1 MTFNTPT
8 LLWSQTP
15 ESIDISIRLSNI
27 ESESVSCENNH
38 FYFSCS
44 SQSKDYWIEF
54 DLDKAVEK
62 VSYNKYDNRIAI
74 VLEKADYEKWDFLTK
89 VRGIYKNNIKIDWD
103 KWADSD
109 ADEEVE
115 NQPQDLSSGENQG
128 SPLAPSSGGNLGS
141 PLAPSSGFGGMD
153 MNMMRQMMG
162 GMDMNMMQQ
171 MMGGMNMGGE
181 DGKEEGEEEGDEGE
195 EEGEEEG
202 DEGEEEGDEG
212 EGEEEEDGEDG
223 EDSEEGECDEGEEG
237 EGHDGEDGEFAQ

>member
-27 ESESVSCENNH
+27 ENESVSCENNH

-62 VSYNKYDNRIAI
+62 ISYNKYDNRIAI

-103 KWADSD
+103 K
-109 ADEEVE
+109 
-115 NQPQDLSSGENQG
+115 
-128 SPLAPSSGGNLGS
+128 
-141 PLAPSSGFGGMD
+141 
-153 MNMMRQMMG
+153 
-162 GMDMNMMQQ
+162 
-171 MMGGMNMGGE
+171 
-181 DGKEEGEEEGDEGE
+181 
-195 EEGEEEG
+195 
-202 DEGEEEGDEG
+202 
-212 EGEEEEDGEDG
+212 
-223 EDSEEGECDEGEEG
+223 
-237 EGHDGEDGEFAQ
+237 

>member
-27 ESESVSCENNH
+27 ENESVSCENNH

-54 DLDKAVEK
+54 DLDKEVEK

-103 KWADSD
+103 KWVDSD
-109 ADEEVE
+109 AEEEAE
-115 NQPQDLSSGENQG
+115 NQSQAPGENRG
-128 SPLAPSSGGNLGS
+128 SQQ
-141 PLAPSSGFGGMD
+141 APSSGFGGMD
-153 MNMMRQMMG
+153 MDMMRQMQQMMGGGG

-171 MMGGMNMGGE
+171 MMGGMNMGGH
-181 DGKEEGEEEGDEGE
+181 
-195 EEGEEEG
+195 
-202 DEGEEEGDEG
+202 
-212 EGEEEEDGEDG
+212 EEDGDEDG
-223 EDSEEGECDEGEEG
+223 
-237 EGHDGEDGEFAQ
+237 

>member
-27 ESESVSCENNH
+27 ENESVSCENNH

-89 VRGIYKNNIKIDWD
+89 VKGIYKNNIKIDWD

-109 ADEEVE
+109 AEEEGE
-115 NQPQDLSSGENQG
+115 NQPQDPSSGEN
-128 SPLAPSSGGNLGS
+128 L
-141 PLAPSSGFGGMD
+141 
-153 MNMMRQMMG
+153 
-162 GMDMNMMQQ
+162 
-171 MMGGMNMGGE
+171 GGE
-181 DGKEEGEEEGDEGE
+181 NL
-195 EEGEEEG
+195 
-202 DEGEEEGDEG
+202 
-212 EGEEEEDGEDG
+212 
-223 EDSEEGECDEGEEG
+223 
-237 EGHDGEDGEFAQ
+237 

>member
-44 SQSKDYWIEF
+44 SQSKNYRIEF

-89 VRGIYKNNIKIDWD
+89 VKGIYKNNIKIDWD

-109 ADEEVE
+109 AEEE
-115 NQPQDLSSGENQG
+115 AENQG
-128 SPLAPSSGGNLGS
+128 SQQAPSSVGNLGS

-153 MNMMRQMMG
+153 MDMMRQMMG
-162 GMDMNMMQQ
+162 GMDMDSMRQ
-171 MMGGMNMGGE
+171 MMEGMSMGG
-181 DGKEEGEEEGDEGE
+181 DGNEE
-195 EEGEEEG
+195 
-202 DEGEEEGDEG
+202 
-212 EGEEEEDGEDG
+212 
-223 EDSEEGECDEGEEG
+223 
-237 EGHDGEDGEFAQ
+237 

>member
-15 ESIDISIRLSNI
+15 ESIDISIRLPNI
-27 ESESVSCENNH
+27 ESESVLCENNH

-44 SQSKDYWIEF
+44 SQSKNYQIEF

-62 VSYNKYDNRIAI
+62 VYYNKYDNRIAI
-74 VLEKADYEKWDFLTK
+74 VLEKADYEKWEFLTK

-109 ADEEVE
+109 AEEEDE
-115 NQPQDLSSGENQG
+115 QPQ
-128 SPLAPSSGGNLGS
+128 APGGDLGS
-141 PLAPSSGFGGMD
+141 PQAPSSGFGGMD
-153 MNMMRQMMG
+153 MNMMRQMQQMMGGG

-181 DGKEEGEEEGDEGE
+181 DGEEEDAEDAEDAEDGG
-195 EEGEEEG
+195 
-202 DEGEEEGDEG
+202 
-212 EGEEEEDGEDG
+212 EDGEDG
-223 EDSEEGECDEGEEG
+223 EDEDAEEDDQDGGEEDQDGG
-237 EGHDGEDGEFAQ
+237 EEDGEDCEEKDGEDAEDVEGESCANEQ

>member
-109 ADEEVE
+109 AEEDDE
-115 NQPQDLSSGENQG
+115 QPQ
-128 SPLAPSSGGNLGS
+128 APGGGNLGS
-141 PLAPSSGFGGMD
+141 PQAPSSGFGGMD
-153 MNMMRQMMG
+153 MDMMRQMQQMMGGGG

-181 DGKEEGEEEGDEGE
+181 DGDAEDEEDEEDAEDAEDGGEEVGL
-195 EEGEEEG
+195 
-202 DEGEEEGDEG
+202 
-212 EGEEEEDGEDG
+212 
-223 EDSEEGECDEGEEG
+223 
-237 EGHDGEDGEFAQ
+237 

>member
-27 ESESVSCENNH
+27 ENESVSCENNH

-62 VSYNKYDNRIAI
+62 ISYNKYDNRIAI

-109 ADEEVE
+109 AEDDEVDSKQQNPYGGGE
-115 NQPQDLSSGENQG
+115 SGMDMMGGNLD
-128 SPLAPSSGGNLGS
+128 SPLAPSSGWPGGNL
-141 PLAPSSGFGGMD
+141 
-153 MNMMRQMMG
+153 
-162 GMDMNMMQQ
+162 
-171 MMGGMNMGGE
+171 
-181 DGKEEGEEEGDEGE
+181 
-195 EEGEEEG
+195 
-202 DEGEEEGDEG
+202 
-212 EGEEEEDGEDG
+212 
-223 EDSEEGECDEGEEG
+223 
-237 EGHDGEDGEFAQ
+237 HDPPPPHPPCGPHSYYE

>member
-103 KWADSD
+103 KWVDSD
-109 ADEEVE
+109 AEEEDE
-115 NQPQDLSSGENQG
+115 PQAPGENLGGGNVG
-128 SPLAPSSGGNLGS
+128 SPLAPSYDFGGMDMSMMQQMQQMMG
-141 PLAPSSGFGGMD
+141 GGMD
-153 MNMMRQMMG
+153 MNMMK
-162 GMDMNMMQQ
+162 Q

-181 DGKEEGEEEGDEGE
+181 DGEEDAGEDGEEDAGE
-195 EEGEEEG
+195 DG
-202 DEGEEEGDEG
+202 
-212 EGEEEEDGEDG
+212 EEEDGEDG
-223 EDSEEGECDEGEEG
+223 EDAEGESCANE
-237 EGHDGEDGEFAQ
+237 